1 MPRHN
6 EPSANNALGVLLQ
19 RMLGKAVVRSE
30 NTQIIEGHPGLR
42 PDIVITAVGR
52 SPVVVE
58 SEYLPAATVE
68 EEARSRLGLK
78 VTGGGVIEAAIAL
91 RYPADVGD
99 ADDLSEAVAAAAL
112 DYCVFTKEGAETVRF
127 PQSGWLNGSAGDLA
141 DLARLVSVPQ
151 NAVDDASNFL
161 QEGINDAANILEEL
175 DKLRPAATREIARLL
190 GMENVPQTRRMAC
203 AIIANALVFHGRIA
217 GMHDG
222 IKPLNLVCGDD
233 IPNPQDE
240 TLSAWT
246 AILAINYYPIFAI
259 GRDILSQI
267 PADFAV
273 GVLRRLRRTAVSV
286 NGTGVDNA
294 HDLTGR
300 VFQRLISDRKYLAT
314 FYTLPASAALLARLA
329 VAKMDGVDWGDAEAI
344 GRLKVGDFACGTGAL
359 LSAVY
364 EQIAARHEQAG
375 GTRQASTRR

>member
-1 MPRHN
+1 MPRHT
-6 EPSANNALGVLLQ
+6 EPSANNALGILLQ

-30 NTQIIEGHPGLR
+30 NTQIIEGHSGRR

-58 SEYLPAATVE
+58 AEYLPAATVE
-68 EEARSRLGLK
+68 EEARSCLGLK
-78 VTGGGVIEAAIAL
+78 VTGGGGIEAAIAL

-99 ADDLSEAVAAAAL
+99 ADDLTAAVAAVVM
-112 DYCVFTKEGAETVRF
+112 DWCVFTREGTETVRF
-127 PQSGWLNGSAGDLA
+127 PGSGWLNGSVADLA
-141 DLARLVSVPQ
+141 DLTRLVSVPQ

-161 QEGINDAANILEEL
+161 QEGINDAANTLEEL
-175 DKLRPAATREIARLL
+175 DKLRPAAAREIARLL

-222 IKPLNLVCGDD
+222 IKPLNLVCGEGV
-233 IPNPQDE
+233 PNPQDE

-267 PADFAV
+267 PAEFAL
-273 GVLRRLRRTAVSV
+273 GVLRRLRHTAVSV

-314 FYTLPASAALLARLA
+314 FYTLPPAAALLARLA
-329 VAKMDGVDWGDAEAI
+329 VAKRDGVDWGDADAI
-344 GRLKVGDFACGTGAL
+344 GRLRVGAT
-359 LSAVY
+359 SP
-364 EQIAARHEQAG
+364 AAPEHCCR
-375 GTRQASTRR
+375 RSTSR

>member
-1 MPRHN
+1 MPRHT
-6 EPSANNALGVLLQ
+6 EPSANNALGILLQ

-42 PDIVITAVGR
+42 PDIVITAPGR

-58 SEYLPAATVE
+58 SEYLPAAKVE

-112 DYCVFTKEGAETVRF
+112 DYCVFTKEGPETARF

-161 QEGINDAANILEEL
+161 QEGINDAANTLEDL

-190 GMENVPQTRRMAC
+190 GMDNVPQTRRMAC

-222 IKPLNLVCGDD
+222 IKPLNLVCGDN

-240 TLSAWT
+240 TLSA
-246 AILAINYYPIFAI
+246 
-259 GRDILSQI
+259 
-267 PADFAV
+267 
-273 GVLRRLRRTAVSV
+273 
-286 NGTGVDNA
+286 
-294 HDLTGR
+294 
-300 VFQRLISDRKYLAT
+300 
-314 FYTLPASAALLARLA
+314 
-329 VAKMDGVDWGDAEAI
+329 
-344 GRLKVGDFACGTGAL
+344 
-359 LSAVY
+359 
-364 EQIAARHEQAG
+364 
-375 GTRQASTRR
+375 